1 MPAIAWRLDQGASCP
16 ILLATRWKS
25 SSGRAHIRLPRPNN
39 TKRRCVLSP
48 KHAESE
54 MARIRTTKPEFWTS
68 EQVVECTPIA
78 RLLFIGMWNFCDDH
92 GLHPASVKRLKME
105 VFPSDTLD
113 DAAIQNMVDE
123 LESAKLLHSYSVN
136 GDHYWQ
142 VTGWAK
148 HQKIEKPTYRHPLP
162 QDDQEQQN
170 SPTPRR
176 VVADK
181 SPPTRPRNGMESKGS
196 KPLSGKP
203 DAMGVLDYLNTRAG
217 RNYKPVKANLSLIA
231 ARLGEATVEECRA
244 VIDAKVQEWRHDPK
258 MSAYL
263 RPETLFGAVKFAGYL
278 GQLGANGTSLGKD
291 WT

>member
-1 MPAIAWRLDQGASCP
+1 MPHAA
-16 ILLATRWKS
+16 
-25 SSGRAHIRLPRPNN
+25 N
-39 TKRRCVLSP
+39 TKALSGPSP
-48 KHAESE
+48 KHAGSE

-68 EQVVECTPIA
+68 AQIAECSPIS

-181 SPPTRPRNGMESKGS
+181 SPPPRPRNGMESKGS

-203 DAMGVLDYLNTRAG
+203 DALAVLDYLNTQAG

-231 ARLGEATVEECRA
+231 ARLSEASIDECRA
-244 VIDAKVQEWRHDPK
+244 VIDAKVAEWQHDPK
-258 MSAYL
+258 MAGYL

-278 GQLGANGTSLGKD
+278 GQLGACSGPNKKEWL
-291 WT
+291 